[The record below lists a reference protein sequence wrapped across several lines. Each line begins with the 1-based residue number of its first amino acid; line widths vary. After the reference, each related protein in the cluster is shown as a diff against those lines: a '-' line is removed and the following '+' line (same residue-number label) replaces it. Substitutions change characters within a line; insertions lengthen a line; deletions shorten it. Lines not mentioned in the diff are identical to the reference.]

1 MQNGQKIK
9 NKRKGMIISDTR
21 GKMKKY
27 FKTTTTCSCYML
39 NFYYRLD
46 NKLKVKVSHSYLT
59 LCDPMDY
66 TVHGILQA
74 KILEWAAFPFPS
86 KLRFFLNKI

>member
-1 MQNGQKIK
+1 MT
-9 NKRKGMIISDTR
+9 ISDTR
-21 GKMKKY
+21 GTMKKY
-27 FKTTTTCSCYML
+27 FKTITTSSYYML

-46 NKLKVKVSHSYLT
+46 NKLKVKVAHSYPI

-74 KILEWAAFPFPS
+74 RILEWVAFPFPS
-86 KLRFFLNKI
+86 KLTFFLNKI

>member
-1 MQNGQKIK
+1 
-9 NKRKGMIISDTR
+9 MIISDTR

-27 FKTTTTCSCYML
+27 LKVITTSSCYML

-46 NKLKVKVSHSYLT
+46 KKVKVAHSYLI

-66 TVHGILQA
+66 TVHGIL
-74 KILEWAAFPFPS
+74 EWVAFPFPS
-86 KLRFFLNKI
+86 TLRFFLNKI